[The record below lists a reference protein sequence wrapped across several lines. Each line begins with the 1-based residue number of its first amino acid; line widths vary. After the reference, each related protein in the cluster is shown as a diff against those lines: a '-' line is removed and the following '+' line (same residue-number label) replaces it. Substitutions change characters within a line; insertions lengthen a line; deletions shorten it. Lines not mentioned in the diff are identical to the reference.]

1 MDVNLG
7 LLVHLINFALFT
19 TAAVVALRQFHVSEY
34 MPVWLLLSAFLML
47 TAISPLLGLFEHLS
61 TPGRSMVEWS
71 DMLATL
77 RGGLLVS
84 GVYLLGKITD
94 ERQRAQQLLHEQLDE
109 LQRFHRLAVGRELRM
124 KELQAENEALRGQL
138 ARLEERGAAS

>member
-84 GVYLLGKITD
+84 GVYLLGQITD

-109 LQRFHRLAVGRELRM
+109 LQCFHRLAVGRELRM

>member
-34 MPVWLLLSAFLML
+34 MRVWLLLSAFLML

-61 TPGRSMVEWS
+61 TPDRSMVEWS

-84 GVYLLGKITD
+84 GIYLLGQITG

-124 KELQAENEALRGQL
+124 KELLAENEALRGQL
-138 ARLEERGAAS
+138 ARPEERGAAS